1 MVFKSAWIPA
11 PPPESDP
18 ATVKT
23 RGIISKFFPLLID
36 LRVAIREDLGGL
48 WFQLAEELIHGQHL
62 AQEREDLLFGV
73 LLIWVS
79 KGPDCASESPISLTP
94 EKGMDPP
101 DVVAFLEFDGFVF
114 RSADNMAIQHE
125 GDMIRTRLLHQAFDH
140 GFVFLRF
147 PDHLDYLGKP
157 GSGSEIP
164 FLVINLHLHGQA
176 FQAPKS
182 SMGFAN
188 GQVERRG

>member
-73 LLIWVS
+73 LLIFGGIGRGGVFDNGHTIS
-79 KGPDCASESPISLTP
+79 FVIRSAGCTLDAKIGQKPGHRYVFDFASLEQTFQVGVVETAEGALAADGLVGRLGLQFIDNRRTPGSLT
-94 EKGMDPP
+94 ESIGLGDGLNDPLHL
-101 DVVAFLEFDGFVF
+101 VLIAVF
-114 RSADNMAIQHE
+114 RVENE
-125 GDMIRTRLLHQAFDH
+125 GGMND
-140 GFVFLRF
+140 
-147 PDHLDYLGKP
+147 
-157 GSGSEIP
+157 
-164 FLVINLHLHGQA
+164 
-176 FQAPKS
+176 
-182 SMGFAN
+182 
-188 GQVERRG
+188 